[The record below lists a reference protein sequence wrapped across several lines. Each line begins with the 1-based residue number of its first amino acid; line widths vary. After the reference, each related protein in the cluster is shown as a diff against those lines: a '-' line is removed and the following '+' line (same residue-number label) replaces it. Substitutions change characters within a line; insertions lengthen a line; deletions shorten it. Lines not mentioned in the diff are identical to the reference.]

1 MTGEVE
7 GCTILKSGSSTTL
20 PSSAFF
26 PVDAGELVHAGT
38 RAAAGAQTEEGEV
51 GIAQRGHAAVLVGLA
66 IRVDLARQ
74 LTPIPNLFINGA
86 PSTRTWRLHF
96 NLGHTF

>member
-1 MTGEVE
+1 MPRPAS
-7 GCTILKSGSSTTL
+7 TILV
-20 PSSAFF
+20 AFLDGGNVWNGGWTIK
-26 PVDAGELVHAGT
+26 PGDL
-38 RAAAGAQTEEGEV
+38 RWAAGV
-51 GIAQRGHAAVLVGLA
+51 GVRYLTPIGA
-66 IRVDLARQ
+66 IRVDVARQ